1 MKMVRVLICGSRD
14 WTDEKMIEDYIL
26 TLKEGSVII
35 EGECPGADKIAKKCG
50 KKHGFEVEG
59 YRADWDLHGDKAG
72 PIRNKRMI
80 LEGKPDK
87 VVAFHDDISKSRG
100 TKDMINK
107 AKDYGIPYH
116 VRGHNG
122 ITRIG

>member
-1 MKMVRVLICGSRD
+1 MVRVLICGSRY
-14 WTDEKMIEDYIL
+14 WKDEKIIEDYIL
-26 TLKEGSVII
+26 TLEKGSVII
-35 EGECPGADKIAKKCG
+35 EGEGRGADRIAKKLG

-59 YRADWDLHGDKAG
+59 YEADWDIHGDKAG

-87 VVAFHDDISKSRG
+87 VVAFHDNISKSKG
-100 TKDMINK
+100 TKDMIETASK
-107 AKDYGIPYH
+107 HGVPYH

-122 ITRIG
+122 VTHIG